1 MDIILHGSLNNEET
15 AQSLASVLRL
25 LHDRYHIDSFREIHL
40 EVTLVDEQGN
50 DVELINNET
59 NEVYR
64 IFEVRQKNQEL
75 STKRPV
81 SPAIHLVVDNTHP
94 FRGKK

>member
-1 MDIILHGSLNNEET
+1 MDIILHGSLNNEDT

-25 LHDRYHIDSFREIHL
+25 LHDRYHINSFREIHL
-40 EVTLVDEQGN
+40 EVTLVDDEGN

-64 IFEVRQKNQEL
+64 IFEVRQQSQEL
-75 STKRPV
+75 SSERQA
-81 SPAIHLVVDNTHP
+81 SSAIHLVVDNTHP
-94 FRGKK
+94 HRGKK